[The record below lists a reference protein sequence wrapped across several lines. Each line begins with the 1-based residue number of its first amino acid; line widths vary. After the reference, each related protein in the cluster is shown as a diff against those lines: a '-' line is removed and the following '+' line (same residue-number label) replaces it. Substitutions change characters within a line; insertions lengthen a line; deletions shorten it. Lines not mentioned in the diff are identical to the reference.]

1 MSAQPARPYLGIGE
15 VLAKLRGEFPDI
27 SVSKIRFLESAG
39 LIAPARAPSGYRKFG
54 VDDVERLRY
63 ILTVQRD
70 QYLPLRV
77 IKERLPGPAEPLPAP
92 PVPAAP
98 APASPP
104 TAVAPTTVA
113 PTTGPP
119 SAVSPTTVAPTT
131 GPPSAVSATTV
142 APTTGAPTTGRPA
155 GPVFTGG
162 QAAQDAPRPGLTRR
176 ELLEAA
182 GITDDQLAELEDF
195 GLVRRDGRQYGPDA
209 LEITRTVLALAAYG
223 VQARHLRGVR
233 VAAERETT
241 LIEQV
246 VAPTLRQRSPLAR
259 ASAGAVAREI
269 ADLSVRLHRAL
280 IEAALAEAG
289 LPATPVTSAGTR
301 QDGANRPA
309 AGGRQAAAGGRP
321 GRRFGGASA

>member
-15 VLAKLRGEFPDI
+15 VLAKLRSEFPDI

-92 PVPAAP
+92 PVPATP
-98 APASPP
+98 SPASPP
-104 TAVAPTTVA
+104 STVPA
-113 PTTGPP
+113 STGPA
-119 SAVSPTTVAPTT
+119 ST
-131 GPPSAVSATTV
+131 GPASTIPPS
-142 APTTGAPTTGRPA
+142 PGRPS
-155 GPVFTGG
+155 GPVLAGG
-162 QAAQDAPRPGLTRR
+162 QAAQGAPRPGMTRR

-195 GLVRRDGRQYGPDA
+195 GLVSRDGRRYGPDA
-209 LEITRTVLALAAYG
+209 LEITRTVLELAAYG

-233 VAAERETT
+233 AAAERETT

-246 VAPTLRQRSPLAR
+246 VAPTLRQRSPVAR
-259 ASAGAVAREI
+259 ASAGDVAREI

-309 AGGRQAAAGGRP
+309 AGGQQAAAGGRP

>member
-98 APASPP
+98 ATTSPAS
-104 TAVAPTTVA
+104 AV
-113 PTTGPP
+113 PP
-119 SAVSPTTVAPTT
+119 STVPPSTVPPTTVAPTT